1 VKENK
6 QSEDQDEATAAKE
19 KVCGRLG
26 LRGRLA
32 DVAAL
37 LVVLGLLWCIVM
49 IAMGPNKN
57 QKVSYAKH
65 SSQFVVFDTAR
76 YMNARQASMLKLMQE
91 EGDEYDNNPALII
104 KRVDK
109 IARPTIEKIADGRL
123 VIVKQ
128 ALALDGQ
135 VEDITDRVLEELDLP
150 KVEAT
155 IYVPEVGS
163 TVSSYVN
170 KDTIELAKE
179 VYKLREERAKERAE
193 DFAREYIEDE
203 NMRFLP

>member
-1 VKENK
+1 MEEKKQNKIVTTKEALW
-6 QSEDQDEATAAKE
+6 S
-19 KVCGRLG
+19 RLG
-26 LRGRLA
+26 LHNLCSSGQFVTLLLA
-32 DVAAL
+32 AGVVWII
-37 LVVLGLLWCIVM
+37 VVLAI
-49 IAMGPNKN
+49 GPNEN

-135 VEDITDRVLEELDLP
+135 VEDITDRVLEELELP

>member
-1 VKENK
+1 MEEKK
-6 QSEDQDEATAAKE
+6 QDEIVTTKE
-19 KVCGRLG
+19 ALWSRLG
-26 LRGRLA
+26 LHNLCSSGQFVTLLLA
-32 DVAAL
+32 TGVVWII
-37 LVVLGLLWCIVM
+37 VVL
-49 IAMGPNKN
+49 AMGPSEHQQNSFTEN
-57 QKVSYAKH
+57 
-65 SSQFVVFDTAR
+65 SSQFVTFDTAR

-135 VEDITDRVLEELDLP
+135 VEDITDRVLEELELP

>member
-1 VKENK
+1 MKEDK
-6 QSEDQDEATAAKE
+6 QSEDQDEATSALAGVAPKE
-19 KVCGRLG
+19 IGIG
-26 LRGRLA
+26 L
-32 DVAAL
+32 VVTL
-37 LVVLGLLWCIVM
+37 LVVLGLLWCIAM
-49 IAMGPNKN
+49 IAIGPNEN
-57 QKVSYAKH
+57 QKASYAKH